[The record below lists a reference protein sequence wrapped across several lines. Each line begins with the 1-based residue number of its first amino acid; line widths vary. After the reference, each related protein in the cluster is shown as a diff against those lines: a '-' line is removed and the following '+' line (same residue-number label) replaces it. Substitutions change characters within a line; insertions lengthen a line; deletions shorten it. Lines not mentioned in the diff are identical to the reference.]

1 MNIPTICPRC
11 QDNWIPCNERPGEYP
26 GAIARADNKTEIC
39 SACGEDEALKDFFD
53 GGCESV
59 DKWPVTREYNLPPVN
74 RIIGNS

>member
-1 MNIPTICPRC
+1 MNIPSICPRC

-59 DKWPVTREYNLPPVN
+59 DKWPVKREYNLPAVN
-74 RIIGNS
+74 RIIRND